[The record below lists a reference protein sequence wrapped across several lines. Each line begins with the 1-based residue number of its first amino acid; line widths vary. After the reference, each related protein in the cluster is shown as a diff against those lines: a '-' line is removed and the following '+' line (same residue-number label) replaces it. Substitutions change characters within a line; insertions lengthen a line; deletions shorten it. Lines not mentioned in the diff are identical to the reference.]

1 MILPV
6 RRILPIM
13 AVEHQQGQG
22 TDQVFAA
29 GEALPPGLA
38 IGRVR
43 QEPPD
48 RCQPA
53 TRELS
58 AGVRGTPAKANSSA
72 MLSPAKPPS
81 LFRIAPRFCHISGD
95 ATV

>member
-43 QEPPD
+43 QEPPG
-48 RCQPA
+48 PA
-53 TRELS
+53 
-58 AGVRGTPAKANSSA
+58 ANQ
-72 MLSPAKPPS
+72 LPGNCPP
-81 LFRIAPRFCHISGD
+81 G
-95 ATV
+95 

>member
-48 RCQPA
+48 PLP
-53 TRELS
+53 TS
-58 AGVRGTPAKANSSA
+58 YPGIVRRGEGHARQGK
-72 MLSPAKPPS
+72 
-81 LFRIAPRFCHISGD
+81 
-95 ATV
+95 